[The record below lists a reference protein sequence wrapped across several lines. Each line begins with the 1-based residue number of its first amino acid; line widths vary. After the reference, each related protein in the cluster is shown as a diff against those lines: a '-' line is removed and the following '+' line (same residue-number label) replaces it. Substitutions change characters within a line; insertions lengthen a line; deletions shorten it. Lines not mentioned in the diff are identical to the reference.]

1 MSNASAISEC
11 HQTAISSCRIT
22 HSLILIVTLTLN
34 AQTQVNDA
42 KSRKV
47 DLKRGQMLELSLVTP
62 LDSGH
67 ARVGDDVVMR
77 LPRPLMANGV
87 TVLPVDSFVR
97 ARITNVTHAGKN
109 CRSGRIDFEIGP
121 VKMSDGT
128 EVKIRLVE
136 TYIPMK
142 SGSLPPDSD
151 VATLE
156 RFTRSEA
163 PAPVKTVAAGTS
175 TVRPNPR
182 SAKSRIRALA
192 ELPSVIATVPLWIPV
207 GIAMSIGESCDGSR
221 GTESLLPA
229 GRIFFA
235 TVSKESGA
243 HDRGQ
248 SSARQNPLC
257 GTRESATL
265 CRFPVVHRR

>member
-11 HQTAISSCRIT
+11 HQTAISSCRIS

-42 KSRKV
+42 KSRRV

-109 CRSGRIDFEIGP
+109 CRSGRIDFEISP

-128 EVKIRLVE
+128 EVKKRLVKRTVYNQLVLSSVHLFLLLLRLCIRLQ
-136 TYIPMK
+136 
-142 SGSLPPDSD
+142 
-151 VATLE
+151 
-156 RFTRSEA
+156 
-163 PAPVKTVAAGTS
+163 
-175 TVRPNPR
+175 
-182 SAKSRIRALA
+182 
-192 ELPSVIATVPLWIPV
+192 
-207 GIAMSIGESCDGSR
+207 GESSDRNREGDL
-221 GTESLLPA
+221 SLSLV
-229 GRIFFA
+229 G
-235 TVSKESGA
+235 
-243 HDRGQ
+243 
-248 SSARQNPLC
+248 SSASPGDGWWGGGVAGLALI
-257 GTRESATL
+257 S
-265 CRFPVVHRR
+265 